1 MGIVFLFL
9 LIYLV
14 FTSFWPVSALYLAWV
29 IFDWDAPEQGGRRSA
44 WVRNW
49 PVWKHFRDYFPI
61 QLVKTHSLLPSHNY
75 IIGAHPHGILC
86 VGAFCN
92 FITESTG
99 FSEKF
104 PGIRPF
110 LATLA
115 GNFRLPVFRE
125 YLMSGGLCPVTR
137 QAIGYLLSQNGSGN
151 AVAVVIGGAAES
163 LSCQPGITTLILKNR
178 KGFVRMALQHGHNY
192 IIGAHPHGILCVG
205 AFCNFITESTGF
217 SEKFPGIRPF
227 LATLAGNFRLPVF
240 REYLMS
246 GGLCPVTRQAIGYLL
261 SQNGSGNAVAVVI
274 GGAAESL
281 SCQPG
286 ITTLILKNRKGF
298 VRMALQHGAHLVPAF
313 SFGENDLFRQ
323 VVFEEGSWMRGI
335 QKRFQKLVGFAPC
348 VFYGRGLTS
357 IHSRGFLPY
366 PKPITTVSL
375 SGLSKAHLVPAFSFG
390 ENDLFRQVVFE
401 EGSWM
406 RGIQKRFQKL
416 VGFAPCVFYGR
427 GLTSIH
433 SRGFLPYPKPITTV
447 IGEPVTV
454 PRIKEPSHET
464 VDLYH
469 AMYIRSL
476 LKLFNDHKAKYG
488 LSEADELRIL

>member
-1 MGIVFLFL
+1 MKTIIAAYSQNRSGSRASVQAALHTLLTVPWPSQREFRTWIQLLSVLQWILSFLLMGIVFLFL

-29 IFDWDAPEQGGRRSA
+29 IFDWDAPEQGMGRWEEVSMGA
-44 WVRNW
+44 
-49 PVWKHFRDYFPI
+49 KLACLEAFPR
-61 QLVKTHSLLPSHNY
+61 LLPYS
-75 IIGAHPHGILC
+75 
-86 VGAFCN
+86 
-92 FITESTG
+92 
-99 FSEKF
+99 
-104 PGIRPF
+104 
-110 LATLA
+110 
-115 GNFRLPVFRE
+115 
-125 YLMSGGLCPVTR
+125 
-137 QAIGYLLSQNGSGN
+137 
-151 AVAVVIGGAAES
+151 
-163 LSCQPGITTLILKNR
+163 
-178 KGFVRMALQHGHNY
+178 
-192 IIGAHPHGILCVG
+192 
-205 AFCNFITESTGF
+205 
-217 SEKFPGIRPF
+217 
-227 LATLAGNFRLPVF
+227 
-240 REYLMS
+240 
-246 GGLCPVTRQAIGYLL
+246 GLCPVTRQAIGYLL

-366 PKPITTVSL
+366 PKPITTV
-375 SGLSKAHLVPAFSFG
+375 
-390 ENDLFRQVVFE
+390 
-401 EGSWM
+401 
-406 RGIQKRFQKL
+406 
-416 VGFAPCVFYGR
+416 
-427 GLTSIH
+427 
-433 SRGFLPYPKPITTV
+433 

>member
-1 MGIVFLFL
+1 MHPAPLSSAVGPQL
-9 LIYLV
+9 LADG
-14 FTSFWPVSALYLAWV
+14 FWPVSALYLTWI

-49 PVWKHFRDYFPI
+49 PVWNHFRDYFPI

-137 QAIGYLLSQNGSGN
+137 RAIGYLLSQNGSGN
-151 AVAVVIGGAAES
+151 AVAIVIGGAAES
-163 LSCQPGITTLILKNR
+163 LSCQPG
-178 KGFVRMALQHGHNY
+178 V
-192 IIGAHPHGILCVG
+192 
-205 AFCNFITESTGF
+205 
-217 SEKFPGIRPF
+217 
-227 LATLAGNFRLPVF
+227 
-240 REYLMS
+240 
-246 GGLCPVTRQAIGYLL
+246 
-261 SQNGSGNAVAVVI
+261 
-274 GGAAESL
+274 
-281 SCQPG
+281 
-286 ITTLILKNRKGF
+286 TTLILKNRKGF

-313 SFGENDLFRQ
+313 SFGEN
-323 VVFEEGSWMRGI
+323 
-335 QKRFQKLVGFAPC
+335 
-348 VFYGRGLTS
+348 
-357 IHSRGFLPY
+357 
-366 PKPITTVSL
+366 
-375 SGLSKAHLVPAFSFG
+375 
-390 ENDLFRQVVFE
+390 NLFRQVVFE

-454 PRIKEPSHET
+454 PRIKEPSHEM

-488 LSEADELRIL
+488 LSEVDELRIL